1 MAGFDPALDQE
12 LYSEETELNNF
23 NFKVSVM
30 SYNDGQPKMQ
40 ISRKR
45 KLQSGETS
53 FAKLGRLTLE
63 EIDCIFPLIEKVKKH
78 MEDNKPPEAEEAP
91 AEEESEKSE

>member
-1 MAGFDPALDQE
+1 MVGFDPALDQE
-12 LYSEETELNNF
+12 LYSTETEINNF
-23 NFKVSVM
+23 KFKVSVM

-40 ISRKR
+40 ISRTR

-63 EIDCIFPLIEKVKKH
+63 EIEVVFPLIQKVKEH
-78 MEDNKPPEAEEAP
+78 MEQNKPEEAP
-91 AEEESEKSE
+91 AEDSAETEE